1 MRTLTITA
9 TIRCTSNLIS
19 PHDRKNMNSICCI
32 RTTFYILS
40 VACHKGNH
48 IRLFRATYMVDN
60 TTYSSNLPKRLGLNI
75 AQRRK
80 QIGWTQAN
88 LAERMKMEPES
99 ISRFE
104 RGATLPSLATLE
116 LLAGE
121 LNVTVADL
129 LAECSDSAYSE
140 AQRISGWLSK
150 LQPDAR
156 KIVLDGLQKLCVLLS
171 RP

>member
-1 MRTLTITA
+1 
-9 TIRCTSNLIS
+9 
-19 PHDRKNMNSICCI
+19 
-32 RTTFYILS
+32 
-40 VACHKGNH
+40 
-48 IRLFRATYMVDN
+48 MVDN
-60 TTYSSNLPKRLGLNI
+60 AVCTSDLPQRLGRNI
-75 AQRRK
+75 AKRRK

-140 AQRISGWLSK
+140 AQRVSGWLSK

-156 KIVLDGLQKLCVLLS
+156 KMVLDGLQKLCALLS
-171 RP
+171 RT

>member
-1 MRTLTITA
+1 
-9 TIRCTSNLIS
+9 
-19 PHDRKNMNSICCI
+19 
-32 RTTFYILS
+32 
-40 VACHKGNH
+40 
-48 IRLFRATYMVDN
+48 MVDN
-60 TTYSSNLPKRLGLNI
+60 MVHTSDLSERLGGNI
-75 AQRRK
+75 TKRRK
-80 QIGWTQAN
+80 QIGWTQAK

-116 LLAGE
+116 LLASE

-140 AQRISGWLSK
+140 AQRVSSWLSK
-150 LQPDAR
+150 LQPDVR
-156 KIVLDGLQKLCVLLS
+156 KMVLDGLQKLCSLLS

>member
-1 MRTLTITA
+1 
-9 TIRCTSNLIS
+9 
-19 PHDRKNMNSICCI
+19 
-32 RTTFYILS
+32 
-40 VACHKGNH
+40 
-48 IRLFRATYMVDN
+48 MVDN
-60 TTYSSNLPKRLGLNI
+60 LSCNSELPERLGRNI
-75 AQRRK
+75 AKRRK
-80 QIGWTQAN
+80 QLGWTQAI

-104 RGATLPSLATLE
+104 RGATLPSLVTLE
-116 LLAGE
+116 HLAGE
-121 LNVTVADL
+121 LDTTIAEL

-156 KIVLDGLQKLCVLLS
+156 KTVVDGLQKLCVLLS

>member
-1 MRTLTITA
+1 
-9 TIRCTSNLIS
+9 
-19 PHDRKNMNSICCI
+19 
-32 RTTFYILS
+32 
-40 VACHKGNH
+40 
-48 IRLFRATYMVDN
+48 MVDN
-60 TTYSSNLPKRLGLNI
+60 AAYTSDLPQRLGRNI
-75 AQRRK
+75 AKRRK

-121 LNVTVADL
+121 LNVTVAEL
-129 LAECSDSAYSE
+129 LAECPDAAYSE
-140 AQRISGWLSK
+140 AQRVSGWLSK

-156 KIVLDGLQKLCVLLS
+156 KIVLDGLQKLCALLS

>member
-1 MRTLTITA
+1 MQYDVELHTLSGFNTKELNIK
-9 TIRCTSNLIS
+9 IS
-19 PHDRKNMNSICCI
+19 IMICCI
-32 RTTFYILS
+32 YSTYRILS
-40 VACHKGNH
+40 VIYHKGNH
-48 IRLFRATYMVDN
+48 IRLFKATYMVDN
-60 TTYSSNLPKRLGLNI
+60 TAYTSDLPQRLGRNI
-75 AQRRK
+75 AQRRR

-116 LLAGE
+116 LLAKE

-129 LAECSDSAYSE
+129 LAECPDAAYSE

-156 KIVLDGLQKLCVLLS
+156 KMVLEGLQKLCALLS

>member
-1 MRTLTITA
+1 MVDSTI
-9 TIRCTSNLIS
+9 CTS
-19 PHDRKNMNSICCI
+19 D
-32 RTTFYILS
+32 
-40 VACHKGNH
+40 
-48 IRLFRATYMVDN
+48 
-60 TTYSSNLPKRLGLNI
+60 LPQRLGRNI
-75 AQRRK
+75 AKRRK

-121 LNVTVADL
+121 LNVTVAEL
-129 LAECSDSAYSE
+129 LAECPDTAYSE

-156 KIVLDGLQKLCVLLS
+156 KIVLDGLQKLCALLS
-171 RP
+171 RT

>member
-1 MRTLTITA
+1 
-9 TIRCTSNLIS
+9 
-19 PHDRKNMNSICCI
+19 
-32 RTTFYILS
+32 
-40 VACHKGNH
+40 
-48 IRLFRATYMVDN
+48 MVDN
-60 TTYSSNLPKRLGLNI
+60 AAYTSDLPQRLGRNI
-75 AQRRK
+75 AKRRR

-121 LNVTVADL
+121 LNVTVAEL
-129 LAECSDSAYSE
+129 LAECPDAAYSE
-140 AQRISGWLSK
+140 AQRVSGWLSK

-156 KIVLDGLQKLCVLLS
+156 KMVLDGLQKLCTLLS

>member
-1 MRTLTITA
+1 M
-9 TIRCTSNLIS
+9 
-19 PHDRKNMNSICCI
+19 
-32 RTTFYILS
+32 ILS
-40 VACHKGNH
+40 VSRWKHNH
-48 IRLFRATYMVDN
+48 ISLFRATYMVDS
-60 TTYSSNLPKRLGLNI
+60 TICISDLPQRLGRNI
-75 AQRRK
+75 AKRRK
-80 QIGWTQAN
+80 QIGWTQAH

-121 LNVTVADL
+121 LNITIADL
-129 LAECSDSAYSE
+129 LAEYSDSAYSE

-150 LQPDAR
+150 LQPEV
-156 KIVLDGLQKLCVLLS
+156 KKTVLDGLQKLCVLLS

>member
-1 MRTLTITA
+1 
-9 TIRCTSNLIS
+9 
-19 PHDRKNMNSICCI
+19 
-32 RTTFYILS
+32 
-40 VACHKGNH
+40 
-48 IRLFRATYMVDN
+48 MVDN
-60 TTYSSNLPKRLGLNI
+60 AVCTSDLPQRLGRNI
-75 AQRRK
+75 AKRRK

-104 RGATLPSLATLE
+104 RGATLPSVATLE

-129 LAECSDSAYSE
+129 LAEYSESAYSE

-150 LQPDAR
+150 LEPDAR
-156 KIVLDGLQKLCVLLS
+156 KMVLDGLQKLCALLS

>member
-1 MRTLTITA
+1 
-9 TIRCTSNLIS
+9 
-19 PHDRKNMNSICCI
+19 
-32 RTTFYILS
+32 
-40 VACHKGNH
+40 
-48 IRLFRATYMVDN
+48 MVDN
-60 TTYSSNLPKRLGLNI
+60 VICTSELPQRLGRNI
-75 AQRRK
+75 AKRRK
-80 QIGWTQAN
+80 QMGWTQAN
-88 LAERMKMEPES
+88 LAERMKLEPES

-121 LNVTVADL
+121 LNVTIADL
-129 LAECSDSAYSE
+129 LAECSGSAYSE

-156 KIVLDGLQKLCVLLS
+156 KMVVDGLQKLCVLLN

>member
-1 MRTLTITA
+1 MVYSTI
-9 TIRCTSNLIS
+9 CTS
-19 PHDRKNMNSICCI
+19 D
-32 RTTFYILS
+32 
-40 VACHKGNH
+40 
-48 IRLFRATYMVDN
+48 
-60 TTYSSNLPKRLGLNI
+60 LPQRLGRNI
-75 AQRRK
+75 AKRRK

-121 LNVTVADL
+121 LNVTFADL

-140 AQRISGWLSK
+140 AQRVSGWLSK
-150 LQPDAR
+150 LQPDVR
-156 KIVLDGLQKLCVLLS
+156 KVVLDGLQKLCALLS
-171 RP
+171 RS

>member
-1 MRTLTITA
+1 
-9 TIRCTSNLIS
+9 
-19 PHDRKNMNSICCI
+19 
-32 RTTFYILS
+32 
-40 VACHKGNH
+40 
-48 IRLFRATYMVDN
+48 MVDN
-60 TTYSSNLPKRLGLNI
+60 AVYTSDLPQRLGRNI
-75 AQRRK
+75 AKQRK
-80 QIGWTQAN
+80 QIGCTQAN

-104 RGATLPSLATLE
+104 RGAALPSLATLE

-140 AQRISGWLSK
+140 AQRVSGWLSK

-156 KIVLDGLQKLCVLLS
+156 KMVLDGLQKLCTLLS

>member
-1 MRTLTITA
+1 
-9 TIRCTSNLIS
+9 
-19 PHDRKNMNSICCI
+19 
-32 RTTFYILS
+32 
-40 VACHKGNH
+40 
-48 IRLFRATYMVDN
+48 MVDN
-60 TTYSSNLPKRLGLNI
+60 EVYTSDLPQRLGRNI
-75 AQRRK
+75 AKRRK

-121 LNVTVADL
+121 LNVTVAEL
-129 LAECSDSAYSE
+129 LAECPDAAYSE

-156 KIVLDGLQKLCVLLS
+156 KIVLDGLQKLCALLS
-171 RP
+171 RT